1 MRTLVTALAGVATLL
16 AVETA
21 VAQPPARGAAP
32 ATPRARAVVTHPDG
46 LDCVA
51 CHVDKHQG
59 VQRLYAGT
67 GGRGAPPAP
76 DRMFQVGVQCTAC
89 HTAPRSPE
97 GARAIVG
104 QNFGVA
110 AQACVACHGA
120 RYGGL
125 LERWRTGLAK
135 LRETVATK
143 AVGVRSALGATDAKK
158 AADARRRVDDAEHN
172 LRLVTLAHGAHNVF
186 YAANLLRHADAWLGE
201 ASTLLGKTPPKTDD
215 ALVRGGYCAALCHEP
230 LGMKLRENVS
240 FRGRPL
246 PHARHATELGAT
258 CTTCHSADAHK
269 KLAATPATCS
279 TCHHSPQ
286 NDRCES
292 CHRDQTA
299 FYRGTLKTT
308 LAPVTP
314 NVMAAAVACT
324 NCHDFSKPKP
334 RAAIAEAC
342 TGCHEPTYLPLLTEW
357 TKGGAAE
364 LKTAADAV
372 AAAERAVAA
381 ARRAGRPTSEADA
394 RLKQAREA
402 LALVSAGGVPH
413 NPLAALALLARARE
427 AANDA
432 KARAARP

>member
-125 LERWRTGLAK
+125 LERWRTGLAP
-135 LRETVATK
+135 RQAIDE
-143 AVGVRSALGATDAKK
+143 
-158 AADARRRVDDAEHN
+158 
-172 LRLVTLAHGAHNVF
+172 
-186 YAANLLRHADAWLGE
+186 E
-201 ASTLLGKTPPKTDD
+201 APS
-215 ALVRGGYCAALCHEP
+215 GG
-230 LGMKLRENVS
+230 
-240 FRGRPL
+240 
-246 PHARHATELGAT
+246 
-258 CTTCHSADAHK
+258 
-269 KLAATPATCS
+269 
-279 TCHHSPQ
+279 
-286 NDRCES
+286 
-292 CHRDQTA
+292 
-299 FYRGTLKTT
+299 
-308 LAPVTP
+308 
-314 NVMAAAVACT
+314 
-324 NCHDFSKPKP
+324 
-334 RAAIAEAC
+334 
-342 TGCHEPTYLPLLTEW
+342 
-357 TKGGAAE
+357 
-364 LKTAADAV
+364 V
-372 AAAERAVAA
+372 AAADHGHAYGVGRRER
-381 ARRAGRPTSEADA
+381 GSCQDLSSPLQGQ
-394 RLKQAREA
+394 RLV
-402 LALVSAGGVPH
+402 LLFALVGDQGVV
-413 NPLAALALLARARE
+413 
-427 AANDA
+427 
-432 KARAARP
+432 